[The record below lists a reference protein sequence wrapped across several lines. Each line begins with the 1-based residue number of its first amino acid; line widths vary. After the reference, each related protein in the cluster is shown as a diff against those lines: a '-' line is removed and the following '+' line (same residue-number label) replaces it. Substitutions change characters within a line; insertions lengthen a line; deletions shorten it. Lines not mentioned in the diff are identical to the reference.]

1 MRIEPFQSLHQP
13 ELFQQTGG
21 NMYFDWIT
29 WSIWLI
35 GFLIMI
41 IWIYVPYKE
50 FRGLLARRKKAQT
63 QSGHQE

>member
-1 MRIEPFQSLHQP
+1 
-13 ELFQQTGG
+13 
-21 NMYFDWIT
+21 MYFDWIT

-50 FRGLLARRKKAQT
+50 FRGLLKMKRAEKTDGK
-63 QSGHQE
+63 QETGQ